1 MSYQEIAQGIAS
13 RLQLDTPPI
22 ALAFV
27 EGPPAGVASF
37 DSEVPS
43 ACTLWRRAETEV
55 FYADAGKHMNCLV
68 GAFVM
73 GFELAPGQQQDL
85 MGLVQTMCGCSYL
98 SPDEP
103 AKIPTVKKSKTGI
116 VYGPLQD
123 FPLEPD
129 LILMW
134 LTPQQAMLFSE
145 AAGAS
150 SWTDASPMS
159 ALGRPACS
167 VLPTSLEQERATLSL
182 GCMGMRTFTEIGED
196 RILAALPGKKGG
208 EFSERLETTAKAND
222 AMREFYLGHKAQFA
236 G

>member
-1 MSYQEIAQGIAS
+1 MSYQEIAQGLAS
-13 RLQLDTPPI
+13 KLELDTPPI

-27 EGPPAGVASF
+27 EEPPAGVPSF
-37 DSEVPS
+37 DAEVPS
-43 ACTLWRRAETEV
+43 SCTLWRRAESEV

-73 GFELAPGQQQDL
+73 GFELAEGQQQEL
-85 MGLVQTMCGCSYL
+85 MGLIQTMCGCSYL

-103 AKIPTVKKSKTGI
+103 AKIPTVKRSKTGI
-116 VYGPLQD
+116 VYGPLQS
-123 FPLEPD
+123 FPMEPD

-150 SWTDASPMS
+150 SWTDSSPIS

-167 VLPTSLEQERATLSL
+167 VLPTSLDQERATLSL
-182 GCMGMRTFTEIGED
+182 GCMGMRTFTEIGQD
-196 RILAALPGKKGG
+196 RILAVLPGKQAE
-208 EFSERLETTAKAND
+208 EFSGRLATKATANA
-222 AMREFYLGHKAQFA
+222 AMRDFYLGHKAQFA

>member
-1 MSYQEIAQGIAS
+1 MSYQEIAQEISS
-13 RLQLDTPPI
+13 RLQLDSPPI

-27 EGPPAGVASF
+27 EGQPAGVRLF
-37 DSEVPS
+37 DAEVPS

-73 GFELAPGQQQDL
+73 GFELAEGQQQEL
-85 MGLVQTMCGCSYL
+85 MGLIQTMCGCNYL

-103 AKIPTVKKSKTGI
+103 SKIPTVKRSKTGI
-116 VYGPLQD
+116 VYGPLQS

-145 AAGAS
+145 ATGTS

-167 VLPTSLEQERATLSL
+167 VLPTSLQQERATLSL
-182 GCMGMRTFTEIGED
+182 GCMGMRTFTEIGQD
-196 RILAALPGKKGG
+196 RILAVLPGKQAT
-208 EFSERLETTAKAND
+208 EFSERLATTAVANN
-222 AMREFYLGHKAQFA
+222 AMRDFYLGHKAQFA

>member
-1 MSYQEIAQGIAS
+1 MGYQDVAHGITS
-13 RLQLDTPPI
+13 MLHLETPPV

-27 EGPPAGVASF
+27 EAPPAGVKSF
-37 DSEVPS
+37 ADTVPS

-55 FYADAGKHMNCLV
+55 FYAGATAHHNCLV
-68 GAFVM
+68 GAMVL
-73 GFELAPGQQQDL
+73 GFELAEEQRQEL
-85 MGLVQTMCGCSYL
+85 MGLVGTMCGCSYL

-103 AKIPTVKKSKTGI
+103 GRIPTVKKKKSGI

-134 LTPQQAMLFSE
+134 LTPQQAMLYSE
-145 AAGAS
+145 ATGTS
-150 SWTDASPMS
+150 SWTGSSPTS

-167 VLPTSLEQERATLSL
+167 ALPTALEQERSTLSL
-182 GCMGMRTFTEIGED
+182 GCMGMRTFTEIDDD
-196 RILAALPGKKGG
+196 RMLAVLPGKQGR
-208 EFSERLETTAKAND
+208 EFLDRLGPAVAAND
-222 AMREFYLGHKAQFA
+222 AMQSFYSGHKAKFA